1 MSVTHVGR
9 GLGWLTSL
17 RSTASADPVRCTRR
31 LGSECTACRDEC
43 PATAIRIEAG
53 AAPGVDPLACIGCGL
68 CAAACPAD
76 AFEGVGSSPERL
88 VLAAHGAGDRLAVR
102 CGRAASQEEVGSSGF
117 VQDVFCLGALHP
129 ETVAAAAA
137 GIAAGGTLELVS
149 ADCTDCPVGASR
161 QVDQTVRSAQAL
173 ASRVASQVEVVR
185 REAGSEPAAE
195 PDTEPDTEP
204 DGPKRGPLRR
214 LIARKRAPKDPVSV
228 SRRELFTTL
237 TGRPTDLAAREVPA
251 SPAGEVRRVSVPGAA
266 SRPRGTLLAAAPRV
280 PLPRPYVEEGCTAC
294 RACSNACPTDALL
307 WGDTATASGLGVDPQ
322 ACIACGECVR
332 VCPEQVVSLVC
343 DLQPRRVGATVPLTH
358 VTHSTCA
365 RCGDALGPGEAD
377 TCTRC
382 SSRASIVADVWA
394 QYGLD

>member
-31 LGSECTACRDEC
+31 LGSECTACSDEC
-43 PATAIRIEAG
+43 PAMAIRVEAG
-53 AAPGVDPLACIGCGL
+53 GAPLVDPLACIGCGL

-88 VLAAHGAGDRLAVR
+88 VLAAHGAVDRLAVR
-102 CGRAASQEEVGSSGF
+102 CGRAASQEGSESSGF

-137 GIAAGGTLELVS
+137 GMAGGGALELVS
-149 ADCTDCPVGASR
+149 AGCTDCPVGAGR
-161 QVDQTVRSAQAL
+161 QADHLVRSGRAL
-173 ASRVASQVEVVR
+173 ASRVAPAVTVAR
-185 REAGSEPAAE
+185 REAGSEPEPRPKIEAE
-195 PDTEPDTEP
+195 TMNPTP
-204 DGPKRGPLRR
+204 GRLRR
-214 LIARKRAPKDPVSV
+214 MLGRRRASTDPVSV

-237 TGRPTDLAAREVPA
+237 RGQPTDLAAREVPA
-251 SPAGEVRRVSVPGAA
+251 SPAGDVRRVAVPDAV

-332 VCPEQVVSLVC
+332 VCPQQVVSLVC
-343 DLQPRRVGATVPLTH
+343 DLQPRRVGATVSLTH
-358 VTHSTCA
+358 VTHSACT
-365 RCGDALGPGEAD
+365 RCGDALGPGEAQ

-382 SSRASIVADVWA
+382 RSRASIVADVWA
-394 QYGLD
+394 QYGLG

>member
-1 MSVTHVGR
+1 MSVTYVGR

-31 LGSECTACRDEC
+31 LGSECTDCRDEC
-43 PATAIRIEAG
+43 PATAIRVEAG
-53 AAPGVDPLACIGCGL
+53 AAPIVDPLACIGCGL

-102 CGRAASQEEVGSSGF
+102 CGRAGSREEAGSSGF

-137 GIAAGGTLELVS
+137 GITDGGTLELLS
-149 ADCTDCPVGASR
+149 AGCTDCPVGAGR
-161 QVDQTVRSAQAL
+161 QVDHVVESGRAL
-173 ASRVASQVEVVR
+173 ASRVAPAVKVAR
-185 REAGSEPAAE
+185 REVGSEPE
-195 PDTEPDTEP
+195 LLPETETETKDP
-204 DGPKRGPLRR
+204 TAGRR
-214 LIARKRAPKDPVSV
+214 RRWLGRRRPANDPVSV

-237 TGRPTDLAAREVPA
+237 TGQPADLAAREVPA
-251 SPAGEVRRVSVPGAA
+251 SPAGDVRRVAVPGAV
-266 SRPRGTLLAAAPRV
+266 SRPRGTLLAAASRV
-280 PLPRPYVEEGCTAC
+280 PLPRPHVEDGCTAC

-307 WGDTATASGLGVDPQ
+307 WGDWATTSGLGVDPQ

-332 VCPEQVVSLVC
+332 VCPEEVVSLVC
-343 DLQPRRVGATVPLTH
+343 DLQPRRVGATVSLAH

-365 RCGDALGPGEAD
+365 RCGDALGPGEAQ

-382 SSRASIVADVWA
+382 RSRESIVADVWA
-394 QYGLD
+394 QYGLG